1 MKAII
6 VDDNPRTRVII
17 RNLLENAGITV
28 SFEATDGAEAL
39 KLITATQPDIAILD
53 TDIPIL
59 SGIKVTEILRKKR
72 YDGIIVVVA
81 DKNAPFYGKRSVNA
95 GANAFIN
102 KKESIRDIISAIEA
116 AQNGYCYFP
125 FH

>member
-17 RNLLENAGITV
+17 RDLLENAGITV

-39 KLITATQPDIAILD
+39 KLITATQPDISILD
-53 TDIPIL
+53 TNIPIL
-59 SGIKVTEILRKKR
+59 SGIKVTEILRKKK

-81 DKNAPFYGKRSVNA
+81 DKNASFYGKRSVNA

-125 FH
+125 FY